1 MRQQVEWW
9 GQMPNRVPKR
19 MEGDGRDRETISD
32 SFKFSCK
39 EKEMQKRLEENTG
52 TTGFLKTE
60 AVIMI
65 TSCNHASRNGPQCC
79 CRDSPTSCTAEPGP
93 STAGTRRVKT
103 GSVEQAELF

>member
-1 MRQQVEWW
+1 
-9 GQMPNRVPKR
+9 MPNRVPKR

-60 AVIMI
+60 AVSMV
-65 TSCNHASRNGPQCC
+65 SC
-79 CRDSPTSCTAEPGP
+79 
-93 STAGTRRVKT
+93 
-103 GSVEQAELF
+103 